1 MFFPNFLT
9 FTLETPILFQHRRTE
24 DTKEK
29 EDLHLHFLIN
39 YVQEEKR
46 IFLHIKR
53 GSKDLCYSSEPVY
66 SPQDE
71 PQQKKRN
78 TISANR
84 YTDNGNASV
93 ASPSNKSFRTNTF
106 VRRQQTTIIF
116 LKLFCLIGKHN
127 WSESI
132 FFSKPYSVNTER
144 CFRNHRPKNIRIL
157 LTFKRPA
164 NL

>member
-46 IFLHIKR
+46 IFHIKK

-66 SPQDE
+66 SP
-71 PQQKKRN
+71 
-78 TISANR
+78 
-84 YTDNGNASV
+84 
-93 ASPSNKSFRTNTF
+93 
-106 VRRQQTTIIF
+106 
-116 LKLFCLIGKHN
+116 
-127 WSESI
+127 
-132 FFSKPYSVNTER
+132 
-144 CFRNHRPKNIRIL
+144 
-157 LTFKRPA
+157 
-164 NL
+164 